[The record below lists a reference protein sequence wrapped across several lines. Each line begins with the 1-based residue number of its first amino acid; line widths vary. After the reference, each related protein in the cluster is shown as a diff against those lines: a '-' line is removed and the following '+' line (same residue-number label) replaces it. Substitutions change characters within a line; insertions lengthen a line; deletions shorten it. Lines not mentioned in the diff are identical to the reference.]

1 MKQRLLENKVAVV
14 TGAARGIGETIARK
28 LAGEGAAIAVCDVML
43 DNAQQVAQSLSSDG
57 ITSRA
62 YAVNV
67 TDADQVASVCRQI
80 VADFKHVNILVNNA
94 GITRDNLLL
103 RMSEQDWDLV
113 LDVNLKGAFL
123 FTKALMPSMMRE
135 PGSAIVNIASI
146 VGVKGNPGQANYS
159 ASKAGLIGLTK
170 TIAKEYA
177 KRGVRANA
185 IAPGFIQTAMTDKL
199 TEDQKKMQTDVIGL
213 QRMGTTDDVANVVLF
228 LASDLSSY
236 VTGQVIEVDGGLR
249 I

>member
-1 MKQRLLENKVAVV
+1 MQRLLENQVAVV
-14 TGAARGIGETIARK
+14 TGGGRGIGEAIVRK

-43 DNAQQVAQSLSSDG
+43 ETAQKVASDLESKG
-57 ITSRA
+57 TKSKA

-67 TDADQVASVCRQI
+67 TDATQVQQVCEKV
-80 VADFKHVNILVNNA
+80 VADFGRVDILVNNA

-123 FTKALMPSMMRE
+123 FSKALVPPMMKQR
-135 PGSAIVNIASI
+135 GGAIVNIASI
-146 VGVKGNPGQANYS
+146 VGVMGNPGQVNYS
-159 ASKAGLIGLTK
+159 ASKAGMIGMTK

-177 KRGVRANA
+177 KRGIRANA
-185 IAPGFIQTAMTDKL
+185 VAPGFIQTAMTDKL
-199 TEDQKKMQTDVIGL
+199 TDEQKKLQTDYIGL
-213 QRMGTTDDVANVVLF
+213 GRLGQAEDVANVVLF
-228 LASDLSSY
+228 LASPLSSY
-236 VTGQVIEVDGGLR
+236 VTGQVIGVDGGLR

>member
-1 MKQRLLENKVAVV
+1 MQKLLENRVAVV
-14 TGAARGIGETIARK
+14 TGGGRGIGESISRR

-43 DNAQQVAQSLSSDG
+43 DNAQKVADSLSQG
-57 ITSRA
+57 GVKSRA

-67 TDADQVASVCRQI
+67 TDAAQVAEVCAKI
-80 VADFKHVNILVNNA
+80 VADFKRVDILVNNA

-123 FTKALMPSMMRE
+123 FTKALMPAMMRE
-135 PGSAIVNIASI
+135 RSGAIVNIASI
-146 VGVKGNPGQANYS
+146 VGVMGNAGQANYS

-170 TIAKEYA
+170 TVAKEYA

-199 TEDQKKMQTDVIGL
+199 TEEQKKMQSDFIGL
-213 QRMGTTDDVANVVLF
+213 QRMGTPDDVANTVLY
-228 LASDLSSY
+228 LASDLSGY
-236 VTGQVIEVDGGLR
+236 VTGQVIGVDGGLR

>member
-1 MKQRLLENKVAVV
+1 MQRLLENKVAVV
-14 TGAARGIGETIARK
+14 TGAGRGIGEAIARR

-43 DNAQQVAQSLSSDG
+43 DNAKQVADSLAKAG
-57 ITSRA
+57 TKAMA

-67 TDADQVASVCRQI
+67 TDSKQVTEVCDKI
-80 VADFKHVNILVNNA
+80 VADFGRVDILVNNA

-123 FTKALMPSMMRE
+123 FSKALIPAMMKQR
-135 PGSAIVNIASI
+135 GGAIVNIASI
-146 VGVKGNPGQANYS
+146 VGVMGNAGQVNYS
-159 ASKAGLIGLTK
+159 ASKAGMIGLTK

-177 KRGVRANA
+177 KRGIRANA

-199 TEDQKKMQTDVIGL
+199 TDDQKKLQTEYIGL
-213 QRMGTTDDVANVVLF
+213 GRLGQAEDVANVALF

-236 VTGQVIEVDGGLR
+236 VTGQVVGVDGGLR

>member
-1 MKQRLLENKVAVV
+1 MAVV
-14 TGAARGIGETIARK
+14 TGGGRGIGEAISRR
-28 LAGEGAAIAVCDVML
+28 LAGAGAAIAVCDVML
-43 DNAQQVAQSLSSDG
+43 ENAQKVADSLSQG
-57 ITSRA
+57 GVKSRA

-67 TDADQVASVCRQI
+67 TDGGQVAEVCAKI
-80 VADFKHVNILVNNA
+80 VSDFKRVDVLVNNA

-123 FTKALMPSMMRE
+123 FTKGLMPSMMRAQ
-135 PGSAIVNIASI
+135 GGAIVNIASI
-146 VGVKGNPGQANYS
+146 VGVMGNAGQANYS
-159 ASKAGLIGLTK
+159 ASKAGMIGLTK
-170 TIAKEYA
+170 TVAKEYA

-199 TEDQKKMQTDVIGL
+199 TEEQKKMQSEYIGL
-213 QRMGTTDDVANVVLF
+213 QRMGTVDDIANAVLF

-236 VTGQVIEVDGGLR
+236 VTGQVLGVDGGLR